1 MSDVEQLKCN
11 AVFGISFVTH
21 VIVVVVVVVVVVVIV
36 VVAMS
41 VDYSSFPK
49 PLRYRCIPF

>member
-21 VIVVVVVVVVVVVIV
+21 VIVVVVVVVVIV